1 MVKDIFNLYDML
13 LFLLK
18 KKLNE
23 INKDNKIDKI
33 VFVDLDE
40 FAPSPKGIGCISPL
54 IFGISFKIPIVF
66 EIKNAN
72 SSFKRK

>member
-1 MVKDIFNLYDML
+1 MI

-33 VFVDLDE
+33 VFVDLDA
-40 FAPSPKGIGCISPL
+40 FAPSL
-54 IFGISFKIPIVF
+54 
-66 EIKNAN
+66 
-72 SSFKRK
+72 